1 MGKQVTYKYGAFYVN
16 MSLLKEHADAH
27 RVIIQCKDA
36 KAIPF
41 YRYPEQ
47 AFNDPEYLD
56 NIRLAGYS
64 VRELLVVAQML
75 REKGVEN
82 IQFNDY
88 MSGFSDGYSK
98 AQKDFEEALKES
110 INKIIERAKEDV

>member
-1 MGKQVTYKYGAFYVN
+1 MGKQVNYNYGAFYVST
-16 MSLLKEHADAH
+16 SLLKEHADAQ
-27 RVIIQCKDA
+27 RVIVQCKGA

-64 VRELLVVAQML
+64 VRDLIVVAQML
-75 REKGVEN
+75 RDQEVEN
-82 IQFNDY
+82 IQFNNY
-88 MSGFSDGYSK
+88 MSGFSDGYTRAK
-98 AQKDFEEALKES
+98 QDFETALQDS
-110 INKIIERAKEDV
+110 INKIIKGG

>member
-1 MGKQVTYKYGAFYVN
+1 MSKQVTYSYGAFYVN
-16 MSLLKEHADAH
+16 TSLLKEHADAQ

-64 VRELLVVAQML
+64 VRDLIVVAQML
-75 REKGVEN
+75 KDQKVDN
-82 IQFNDY
+82 IQFNNY
-88 MSGFSDGYSK
+88 MSGFSDGYTRAK
-98 AQKDFEEALKES
+98 QDFETAIQES
-110 INKIIERAKEDV
+110 INKIIKGG